1 MVFTKNEV
9 LQFQA
14 GEQKKPGL
22 AEKLKGFKK
31 NFYLKKNFCDFAQ
44 EVPRVFGFGNAL
56 GAAILRLLTPW
67 AVSGE
72 LGGMSITENV
82 KSKYFNGLLR
92 ICVHWRR

>member
-1 MVFTKNEV
+1 MRWAGSGCAV
-9 LQFQA
+9 LRGDVGA
-14 GEQKKPGL
+14 VSRRRRKE
-22 AEKLKGFKK
+22 FKK
-31 NFYLKKNFCDFAQ
+31 FCDFAQ